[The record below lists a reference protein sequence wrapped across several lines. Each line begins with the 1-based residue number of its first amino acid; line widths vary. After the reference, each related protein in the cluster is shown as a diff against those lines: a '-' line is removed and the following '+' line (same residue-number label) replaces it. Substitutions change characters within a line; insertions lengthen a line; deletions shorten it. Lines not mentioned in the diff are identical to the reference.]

1 MRVAIADDEM
11 LARKRA
17 SRLLQAIED
26 IEVAAECA
34 DGAQLLEVVASGD
47 IDAVFLDIHMPGLD
61 GTEVAA
67 LLGPSG
73 PLVVFLTAH
82 PDHAVDAFT
91 HGAVDYIL
99 KPIEAARMRIAVD
112 RLRDR
117 LETAPPGPPGR
128 IALPTHNGAVL
139 IDFNEISHARIDGAS
154 VVVITR
160 SGRHFTELRL
170 ADLERRLPST
180 LFLRV
185 HRQAL
190 VNIDQIDKLTDTPSG
205 GYLAR
210 MRDGSTLAVS
220 RAAARKIRRD
230 WGLPR

>member
-11 LARKRA
+11 LARKRT
-17 SRLLQAIED
+17 SRLLGAIGD
-26 IEVAAECA
+26 VEVVAECS
-34 DGAQLLEVVASGD
+34 DGAELLEVVADGEV
-47 IDAVFLDIHMPGLD
+47 DAVFLDIHMPGLD

-82 PDHAVDAFT
+82 PDHAVNAFT
-91 HGAVDYIL
+91 QGAIDYIL
-99 KPIEAARMRIAVD
+99 KPIEAARMRVAVD
-112 RLRDR
+112 RLRER
-117 LETAPPGPPGR
+117 LESTPAGPPGR

-139 IDFNEISHARIDGAS
+139 IDFVAISYARIDGAS
-154 VVVITR
+154 VVVVTPT
-160 SGRHFTELRL
+160 GRHFTELRL

-190 VNIDQIDKLTDTPSG
+190 VNINQIDKLTDTPSG

-210 MRDGSTLAVS
+210 MRDGSTIAVS